1 MSIWTEF
8 AGLQVKQTYY
18 NVKGIRTRVIE
29 GGEGNAETLIC
40 LHGTGGHAEAFAR
53 NFRTH
58 TKHFRVISMD
68 MIGHGYTDAP
78 DIEYTM
84 DTFRDHVADMIDT
97 LGIKSACI
105 TGESLGGMVGAH
117 VAIKYPEK
125 VKKLVMN
132 TGVLVDRTPE
142 DRVALQ
148 DLLDRS
154 KRATGEL
161 TKDAVRQRLNW
172 LMHNPERDVTDEL
185 IDIRY
190 AVYTQPGRAKIIGRI
205 GQLIMGG
212 LLTDEWTL
220 KYSNQKDLEKIQC
233 PTLIL
238 WTKYNPDLSA
248 ENARKALPHLKK
260 GQMIVLENS
269 AHWPQW
275 EETELYDKV
284 HLGFLQA

>member
-1 MSIWTEF
+1 MTIWTEF
-8 AGLQVKQTYY
+8 AGLPVKQTYY
-18 NVKGIRTRVIE
+18 DAKGIRTRVIE

-40 LHGTGGHAEAFAR
+40 LHGTGGHAEAFSR
-53 NFRTH
+53 NFRSH
-58 TKHFRVISMD
+58 IKHFRVVSMD

-78 DIEYTM
+78 DIEYSM
-84 DTFRDHVADMIDT
+84 DLFADHVANMIDA
-97 LGIKSACI
+97 LGVKSACI

-132 TGVLVDRTPE
+132 TGVLVGRTKE
-142 DRVALQ
+142 DRVGLQ

-154 KRATGEL
+154 KKATGEL
-161 TKDAVRQRLNW
+161 TREAIRQRLNW
-172 LMHNPERDVTDEL
+172 LMHKPEKDVTEEL
-185 IDIRY
+185 IDVRY
-190 AVYTQPGRAKIIGRI
+190 GVYTQPGRAKIIGRI

-212 LLTDEWTL
+212 LLEDAWTT
-220 KYSNQKDLEKIQC
+220 KYSNEKDLAKVLC

-248 ENARKALPHLKK
+248 ENARKALPYLPNGK
-260 GQMIVLENS
+260 MVVLENS

-275 EETELYDKV
+275 EETELYDKI
-284 HLGFLQA
+284 HLEFLRS